1 MTEEKSEKRKID
13 RIRDSAGM
21 FTVGDESDGAVKS
34 LATIGGRLY
43 AIKDKAIYTVALAD
57 DIDPERS
64 REDIPNTVQK
74 VFDLGSSDEIV
85 IRSLLTGIELFR
97 KDRLQEPVDY
107 EAALTYVFNVL
118 RDLISAFEISGAVDK
133 FIAKE
138 RENSIKPKGGAVAL
152 PSYPALYAEVK
163 NFIQKLDHAMQNI
176 FNLACVFYGE
186 ETLRKAGKWLD
197 GLACHL
203 AAALPPGND
212 FIGFARELANFGKM
226 VRNNRHC
233 IEHPRPTQR
242 IELHDY
248 RITATRELLEPSIA
262 VVHDET
268 PVDLT
273 PVDQFM
279 HFFNEQALAGTE
291 LLMVFLAG
299 HHLAPLGQFQIGVG
313 EVPEEQRR
321 VGVRFGYLINFNGKP
336 QRLGLDE
343 ILSTAE

>member
-1 MTEEKSEKRKID
+1 MTEDKQEKRKID

-21 FTVGDESDGAVKS
+21 FMVGDESDGAVKA

-43 AIKDKAIYTVALAD
+43 AIKDKAIYTVAMAD

-74 VFDLGSSDEIV
+74 VFNLGSSDEIV
-85 IRSLLTGIELFR
+85 VRSLMTGIELFR

-107 EAALTYVFNVL
+107 EAALTCVFNIL
-118 RDLISAFEISGAVDK
+118 RDLISAFEISEEFDK
-133 FIAKE
+133 FIVEARK
-138 RENSIKPKGGAVAL
+138 NSIRSKGGAVAL
-152 PSYPALYAEVK
+152 PSYPALHAEVK
-163 NFIQKLDHAMQNI
+163 SFIQKLDHAMQNI

-197 GLACHL
+197 GLASHL
-203 AAALPPGND
+203 AATLAPGND

-248 RITATRELLEPSIA
+248 RITATRELSEPSIA

-268 PVDLT
+268 PIDLT
-273 PVDQFM
+273 AVEQFM

-313 EVPEEQRR
+313 EVPEGQRR
-321 VGVRFGYLINFNGKP
+321 DGVRFGYLINFNGNP
-336 QRLGLDE
+336 QRLG
-343 ILSTAE
+343 